1 MLRFWN
7 HEVLREM
14 QMVLDTIHAAVAV
27 RLQEKAAKE
36 AKKR

>member
-14 QMVLDTIHAAVAV
+14 QMVLDTIHAAVAE
-27 RLQEKAAKE
+27 RLQEKAAA